1 MSSAERL
8 AKIIDKMAPLQDQK
22 KVTREALMKHMMD
35 TKQTEITTNGV
46 VFTLKEMKSRPNLSI
61 KYLRS
66 TIDDYNSASEDP
78 IDSADFLNFLKM
90 KRDEEGKSKVTLS
103 HKILS

>member
-22 KVTREALMKHMMD
+22 KVTREALMKHMID
-35 TKQTEITTNGV
+35 TKTKEITSNGV
-46 VFTLKEMKSRPNLSI
+46 VFTLKETKTRPNLSI

-66 TIDDYNSASEDP
+66 ALEDYNSASEDP

-90 KRDEEGKSKVTLS
+90 KRDDEGQSKVTLS